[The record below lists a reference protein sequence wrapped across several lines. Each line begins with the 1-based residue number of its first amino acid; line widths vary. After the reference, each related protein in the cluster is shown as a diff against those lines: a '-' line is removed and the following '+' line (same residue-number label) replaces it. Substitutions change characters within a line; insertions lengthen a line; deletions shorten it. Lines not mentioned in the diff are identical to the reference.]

1 MLRPLFKNPPF
12 FLGFSS
18 SVPWAE
24 VAPGVCESAGV
35 SSIIAR
41 SFGGER
47 DKRSRRCVCNKITQN
62 VYTYTNKAIILS
74 TQNMKAYVLLF
85 QSKNAFFSKDLNSD
99 LQNLCFFRKNGVCVI
114 SQQYIDLKV
123 WLSID
128 MVLKDLS
135 CFFKNI

>member
-1 MLRPLFKNPPF
+1 
-12 FLGFSS
+12 
-18 SVPWAE
+18 
-24 VAPGVCESAGV
+24 
-35 SSIIAR
+35 
-41 SFGGER
+41 
-47 DKRSRRCVCNKITQN
+47 
-62 VYTYTNKAIILS
+62 
-74 TQNMKAYVLLF
+74 MKAYVLLF

>member
-1 MLRPLFKNPPF
+1 
-12 FLGFSS
+12 
-18 SVPWAE
+18 
-24 VAPGVCESAGV
+24 
-35 SSIIAR
+35 
-41 SFGGER
+41 
-47 DKRSRRCVCNKITQN
+47 
-62 VYTYTNKAIILS
+62 
-74 TQNMKAYVLLF
+74 MKAYVLLF
-85 QSKNAFFSKDLNSD
+85 QSKNALFSKDLNSD